1 MTPVLLVGFAF
12 SFSFGLL
19 LSALL
24 MYIDAKDQLNS
35 KGRLLG
41 RDYRWER
48 ALALLFDI
56 VQTGLSIA
64 GIAGIVAA
72 FRARKE
78 GCSWLETGVMC
89 SLQLAV
95 GTNVRKQA
103 LFIRHR

>member
-1 MTPVLLVGFAF
+1 MTPVLLVGFAL

-24 MYIDAKDQLNS
+24 MYIDVKDKLNS

-48 ALALLFDI
+48 AIALIFDI
-56 VQTGLSIA
+56 LQIGLSIA
-64 GIAGIVAA
+64 GIAGIVAG

-78 GCSWLETGVMC
+78 GCSWLESCVMC

-103 LFIRHR
+103 FSIQHC